1 MTSSQRDVLAT
12 PVVLVY
18 WLMLIGGLLVYG
30 LTQVDAS
37 APISSFAALWAGAV
51 GGTLLGQCLALRDF
65 RLWITVLVIA
75 AIVVFGA
82 PLVPSILSGPM
93 LWRAFVPAAL
103 CGYWSL
109 GDRTALPACWFPAVI
124 WMLSILDRSDAT
136 RAPDAAGAAL
146 LAGLAVLFLVFLR
159 TRESRRVGLWR
170 AVSPLALAPIE
181 PPELLREPPA
191 RQLARAGWGLG
202 ISALTV
208 AITAWIAPALWQRE
222 RLADHDRPRSAL
234 RGRPCC
240 PAYDVDTERYRVKE
254 YLDLGRGRD
263 ERIVRTRDG
272 SECRIC
278 PRGERPSAR
287 TYDEWM
293 TARFEPGDTYPGP
306 YDAPVTLRSVPAG
319 RARVSP
325 APAAAPSSG
334 AAGTLLGDPVAA
346 TDSAEPVIAAPTEIA
361 APVVAGEPVAAES
374 APVAIAP
381 EVPAPPPP
389 QVASPPV
396 PATPTVAPAETTQ
409 RAEPATPIDEPAT
422 AADDAPRRA
431 SSAIGPSILYWLMWL
446 GIAALVYQVVTLAL
460 RPVRRLL
467 ALRHLRHP
475 FWDETIAQQ
484 VSNSWQL
491 ALVGL
496 RDAGWRPGSTEA
508 PQELAR
514 RVGVEGLDRCATILE
529 RARHGI
535 GIDADDLSA
544 MSSSAN
550 TAYHAARAGLGT
562 TARAIGW
569 LRWPLT

>member
-30 LTQVDAS
+30 VTQVDGNAS
-37 APISSFAALWAGAV
+37 VASFAALWAGAV

-82 PLVPSILSGPM
+82 PLVPAMLAGPM

-159 TRESRRVGLWR
+159 VRESRRVGLWR
-170 AVSPLALAPIE
+170 AVSPLALAPVK

-202 ISALTV
+202 VSALTI
-208 AITAWIAPALWQRE
+208 AITAWIAPMLWQRE
-222 RLADHDRPRSAL
+222 QLADRDRPRSAL

-240 PAYDVDTERYRVKE
+240 PAYDVETERYRVKE
-254 YLDLGRGRD
+254 YLDLGHGRD

-287 TYDEWM
+287 YYDDWLA
-293 TARFEPGDTYPGP
+293 TRVEPDTDPWAYE
-306 YDAPVTLRSVPAG
+306 APVAVRSGLPG
-319 RARVSP
+319 RARVSTP
-325 APAAAPSSG
+325 LSAPVT
-334 AAGTLLGDPVAA
+334 GTDV
-346 TDSAEPVIAAPTEIA
+346 A
-361 APVVAGEPVAAES
+361 APVVAAEPAAS
-374 APVAIAP
+374 APVATAP
-381 EVPAPPPP
+381 EVPPPPPP

-396 PATPTVAPAETTQ
+396 PSTPEPAPQTTPPS
-409 RAEPATPIDEPAT
+409 AEPAPPIDERSESGSSTDEPAP
-422 AADDAPRRA
+422 AAAGESPQRAP
-431 SSAIGPSILYWLMWL
+431 SAIGPSILYWLMWL
-446 GIAALVYQVVTLAL
+446 GIAALVYQLVALAL
-460 RPVRRLL
+460 RPLRRLL

-496 RDAGWRPGSTEA
+496 RDAGWRPGSSEA

-529 RARHGI
+529 RTRHGI
-535 GIDADDLSA
+535 GIDADDLGA
-544 MSSSAN
+544 MSISAN

-562 TARAIGW
+562 LARAIGW

>member
-1 MTSSQRDVLAT
+1 MTSAQRDVLAT

-18 WLMLIGGLLVYG
+18 WLMLVGGLLVYG
-30 LTQVDAS
+30 VTQVDGSAS
-37 APISSFAALWAGAV
+37 IASFGALWAGAV

-82 PLVPSILSGPM
+82 PLVPSLLAGPM

-146 LAGLAVLFLVFLR
+146 LAGLAVLFLAFLR
-159 TRESRRVGLWR
+159 AREARRVGLWR
-170 AVSPLALAPIE
+170 AVSPLALAPVK

-202 ISALTV
+202 VSALTV
-208 AITAWIAPALWQRE
+208 AITAWIAPMLWQRE

-240 PAYDVDTERYRVKE
+240 PVYDVETERYRVKE

-263 ERIVRTRDG
+263 ERVVRTRDG
-272 SECRIC
+272 GACRIC

-287 TYDEWM
+287 YYDEWLV
-293 TARFEPGDTYPGP
+293 TRVEPDTYPRAYEAPVAVRSGRP
-306 YDAPVTLRSVPAG
+306 RARTSPAPVAPVTG
-319 RARVSP
+319 MT
-325 APAAAPSSG
+325 SG
-334 AAGTLLGDPVAA
+334 ASSASEPVVM
-346 TDSAEPVIAAPTEIA
+346 TDSAAPGIATTDVAAP
-361 APVVAGEPVAAES
+361 VAGEPVAAG

-381 EVPAPPPP
+381 EVPAAPPP
-389 QVASPPV
+389 QIASPPV
-396 PATPTVAPAETTQ
+396 PATPTTAPAETTPTSD
-409 RAEPATPIDEPAT
+409 EPATPIDEPAT
-422 AADDAPRRA
+422 AAANDAPQRA
-431 SSAIGPSILYWLMWL
+431 PSGIGPSILYWLMWL
-446 GIAALVYQVVTLAL
+446 GIAALVYQCVTLGL
-460 RPVRRLL
+460 RPLRRLL
-467 ALRHLRHP
+467 ALRHLRRP

-496 RDAGWRPGSTEA
+496 RDAGWRPGSAEA

-544 MSSSAN
+544 MSTSAN
-550 TAYHAARAGLGT
+550 SAYHAARAGLGAI
-562 TARAIGW
+562 ARAIGW